1 MNCAIIGFGSI
12 GARHFKILKKSNFFE
27 NIYIVSSRIKKKNFF
42 NNINNLLDK
51 KIDYFVVCNETHKHF
66 ETFNFIENNFSNKI
80 VMIEKPLFHQNKFIK
95 NYNNTYYVGYNLR
108 FNPIVIFAKNFFSNK
123 KVFYLDM
130 YCKTFLPNWRIG
142 RHYRNIYS
150 SSKNKGGGVLNDL
163 SHELDLMNYLFG
175 KYRVDSSYSSRI
187 SKLNISSDDICVFFG
202 KFDKKKIF
210 FNVNLNFFS
219 HIESRKFLIVSN
231 DISAEFDLINNQIF
245 ISRKNKLKK
254 IKFKIDRDQ
263 EYLQMHKNI
272 LFDKIQSACNL
283 KDAQFVLKIIDKIK
297 NK

>member
-12 GARHFKILKKSNFFE
+12 GQRHLKILKKSNFFE
-27 NIYIVSSRIKKKNFF
+27 NIYIISSRIKKKNFF
-42 NNINNLLDK
+42 DSINNLLDK

-66 ETFNFIENNFSNKI
+66 KTFNFIEKNFSNKI
-80 VMIEKPLFHQNKFIK
+80 VMIEKPLFHQKRFIENNK
-95 NYNNTYYVGYNLR
+95 NTYYVGYNLR
-108 FNPIVIFAKNFFSNK
+108 FNPIVIFAKNLFRNK

-142 RHYRNIYS
+142 RNYRNIYS

-175 KYRVDSSYSSRI
+175 KYRVHSSYSSRI
-187 SKLNISSDDICVFFG
+187 SKLDISSDDICVFFG
-202 KFDKKKIF
+202 KFDKKIF

-231 DISAEFDLINNQIF
+231 NISAEFDLINNQIF

-254 IKFKIDRDQ
+254 ITFKIDRDQ

-272 LFDKIQSACNL
+272 LFHNGKDVCHL
-283 KDAQFVLKIIDKIK
+283 KDAQFILKIIDKIK

>member
-12 GARHFKILKKSNFFE
+12 GERHFKILKKSNFFE
-27 NIYIVSSRIKKKNFF
+27 NIYLISSRIKKKNFF
-42 NNINNLLDK
+42 NSIKDLLDK

-66 ETFNFIENNFSNKI
+66 ETLNFIEKNFFNKL
-80 VMIEKPLFHQNKFIK
+80 VMVEKPLFHQNKFIH
-95 NYNNTYYVGYNLR
+95 NNINNIYYVGYNLR
-108 FNPIVIFAKNFFSNK
+108 FNPIVTFAKKFFSNK

-142 RHYRNIYS
+142 RNYRTIYS
-150 SSKNKGGGVLNDL
+150 SNKNKGGGVLNDL

-175 KYRVDSSYSSRI
+175 KYTINSSYSNRI
-187 SKLNISSDDICVFFG
+187 SNLDVSSDDICVFFG
-202 KFDKKKIF
+202 KFKKQIF

-219 HIESRKFLIVSN
+219 RIESRKFLIASN
-231 DISAEFDLINNQIF
+231 DITAEFDLINNQIF
-245 ISRKNKLKK
+245 ISKKNKLKK
-254 IKFKIDRDQ
+254 IKFKIDRNQ

-272 LFDKIQSACNL
+272 LFHKGHNACHL
-283 KDAQFVLKIIDKIK
+283 KDAQFILKIIDKIK